1 MSGTIGVIVLSLGLL
16 LGLTTA
22 QSSSL
27 PNTPWRLLSN
37 IIGWTYF
44 SAWSISFWPQIL
56 LNFQR
61 GTVAGLSFEF
71 LALNLLGFTC
81 YTVYNGGLYWNP
93 TIQAQYFAKTR
104 KTSIPVE
111 SNDVFFGLHAVAVT
125 LLTII
130 QCFTLKREAGQRL
143 SLKWGLVTLGLCVFI
158 AVYAAVVASGRGSS
172 NTWLGGDNAWWTF
185 ALNISYV
192 KLAISCC
199 KYIPQVV
206 INHRRRS
213 TAGWSIHNVLLDF
226 TGGLLSVVQQCG
238 DAQATGD
245 WAGMCVLCGGV
256 GIFSFYD
263 GCPTQ
268 KMLIGGPLCCALS
281 PHFLLSTHTLPTNHP
296 HTLLPPTQCG

>member
-1 MSGTIGVIVLSLGLL
+1 
-16 LGLTTA
+16 
-22 QSSSL
+22 
-27 PNTPWRLLSN
+27 
-37 IIGWTYF
+37 
-44 SAWSISFWPQIL
+44 

-71 LALNLLGFTC
+71 LALNLLGFSC
-81 YTVYNGGLYWNP
+81 YTVYNGGLYWNA
-93 TIQAQYFAKTR
+93 TIQAQYFAETH
-104 KTSIPVE
+104 KTSVPVK

-143 SLKWGLVTLGLCVFI
+143 SFAWGMLALGLSIFI
-158 AVYAAVVASGRGSS
+158 AVYAAVVATGH
-172 NTWLGGDNAWWTF
+172 GGTENSWWFF

-199 KYIPQVV
+199 KYIPQVI

-213 TAGWSIHNVLLDF
+213 TGGWSIHNVLLDF

-245 WAGMCVLCGGV
+245 WGGV
-256 GIFSFYD
+256 
-263 GCPTQ
+263 
-268 KMLIGGPLCCALS
+268 
-281 PHFLLSTHTLPTNHP
+281 
-296 HTLLPPTQCG
+296 